1 MKKLLTS
8 FLITVFLIELLVRF
22 TPYPWILEPSF
33 SQVGS
38 LRSIETEIKNKN
50 PKIVILGNSLIRDA
64 ISPEILSSKLNME
77 ENEIINLGV
86 SAGNY
91 FLDYKVL
98 ESLNQKPEHII
109 LQIDLNRFINDEIF
123 SSYYFIKLSKL
134 EDLGSLPDNFSYIK
148 YLKNILFKSYASSD
162 IWHRYI
168 FQRNESEKIGT
179 IISKDELGQFDVYGE
194 RKLLNEGFYSIENYI
209 DAIEEIDNSNNLFY
223 FKKLCEYSQSNDI
236 KIFLTHLPI
245 RSNEIDENIQKYI
258 ENYFQFIMKECVAE
272 KKLIDNLDYK
282 FSSNDVFLDY
292 GHLNNTGAKVYSGD
306 FSKTF
311 RKLTSESW

>member
-1 MKKLLTS
+1 M
-8 FLITVFLIELLVRF
+8 
-22 TPYPWILEPSF
+22 
-33 SQVGS
+33 GS

-98 ESLNQKPEHII
+98 QSLNQKPEHIV

-179 IISKDELGQFDVYGE
+179 IIPKDELGQFDVYGE

-236 KIFLTHLPI
+236 KILLTHLPI

-272 KKLIDNLDYK
+272 KKLIDNLDYN

-292 GHLNNTGAKVYSGD
+292 GHLNNTGAKVYSED

-311 RKLTSESW
+311 RKLTSEGW

>member
-1 MKKLLTS
+1 M
-8 FLITVFLIELLVRF
+8 
-22 TPYPWILEPSF
+22 
-33 SQVGS
+33 
-38 LRSIETEIKNKN
+38 IKNKN

-64 ISPEILSSKLNME
+64 ISPKILSSNLNME

-91 FLDYKVL
+91 FLDYKIL

-109 LQIDLNRFINDEIF
+109 LQIDLNRFIEDELF

-148 YLKNILFKSYASSD
+148 HLKNIIFKSYASSD

-236 KIFLTHLPI
+236 KILLTHLPI

-292 GHLNNTGAKVYSGD
+292 GHLNNIGAKVYSED
-306 FSKTF
+306 FSKAFKFKKTYL
-311 RKLTSESW
+311 RKCS

>member
-1 MKKLLTS
+1 MKKLFTS
-8 FLITVFLIELLVRF
+8 FLITLFLIELLVRF

-33 SQVGS
+33 SQMGS

-64 ISPEILSSKLNME
+64 ISPKILSSNLNME

-91 FLDYKVL
+91 FLDYKIL

-109 LQIDLNRFINDEIF
+109 LQIDLNRFIEDELF

-148 YLKNILFKSYASSD
+148 HLKNIIFKSYASSD

-223 FKKLCEYSQSNDI
+223 FKKLCEYSRSNDI
-236 KIFLTHLPI
+236 KILLTHLPI

-272 KKLIDNLDYK
+272 KKLIDNLDYN

-292 GHLNNTGAKVYSGD
+292 GHLNNTGAKVYSED

-311 RKLTSESW
+311 RKLTSEGW